1 MRNAGCDKNARG
13 ATRAVATRSVFKVS
27 RIYHKKIKLLSQKA
41 LKEYKNQE
49 FESFKNF
56 QKYKKAMRA

>member
-1 MRNAGCDKNARG
+1 MRV
-13 ATRAVATRSVFKVS
+13 ATKMQEELPRAVVTRSVFKVS